1 MKKSS
6 SYKNVWQYYLTRSGI
21 NSNIFLMLLY
31 RMALVMLLFTIC
43 RVLFYLFNTGYYPN
57 MTTSHFFSL
66 LLGGMRF
73 DALALVYVN
82 SIYLVAMLIPFKF
95 RYNNIYQ
102 KAFKLWYVLTN
113 SVAMA
118 ANCIDII
125 YFRFTMR
132 RTTATVFS
140 EFSNEGNIFQLFGGF
155 FIQYWYIVL
164 IFAAM
169 VFILI
174 KAYGKLQKPDRF
186 LSPIVYYPVNTVL
199 MLVGIL
205 FMFFGMRGHLM
216 FHNRPISL
224 SNASEYVKEPIEM
237 PLVQSTPFTLIKTL
251 TIKKMPVYRYY
262 SEEELASIFTP
273 EKEYQPTEPFRYKN
287 VVIFIL
293 ESFGAEFVSV
303 YNKDKEG
310 FVSYTPFLDSLM
322 QQGRHYHY
330 SYANGRKSIDAMPSV
345 LASIPSIVEPYV
357 LSPYSANHVNGIAT
371 ILRKEGYKTAFFH
384 NAYNGAMG
392 FNGIANLM
400 GFETYYG
407 MDEFGDKSHYDGI
420 AGIFDEEFFQFYAQE
435 LSKMPQP
442 FCTALFSLSSHTPF
456 NLPER
461 YKDVF
466 KGDPDAFRSSLR
478 YSDYALRQFF
488 ETASQMPWYD
498 STLFILSADHGGIYQ
513 MNDEYKTSVG
523 LYAIPIVFYCPGD
536 TALVG
541 MDERLAQ
548 QADILP
554 SILTYLNYKG
564 KFISFGN
571 SLLEEQPEAADIT
584 MAEVAADTIRQPE
597 YLGKDFAVQYV
608 GNFLQLMKDDY
619 MIQFDGQNTLSIYK
633 FKEDTFLKNNL
644 IDSLPE
650 VKNKLERLAKAFL
663 QQYTTRMEEDRL
675 SVK

>member
-6 SYKNVWQYYLTRSGI
+6 SYKNLWQYYLIRSGL
-21 NSNIFLMLLY
+21 NSNIFLMSLY
-31 RMALVMLLFTIC
+31 RMALVMFLFTIC

-57 MTTSHFFSL
+57 MTTSHLFTL

-82 SIYLVAMLIPFKF
+82 SLYLVAMLIPFKF
-95 RYNNIYQ
+95 RYNNVYQ
-102 KAFKLWYVLTN
+102 KVFKVWYVLTN
-113 SVAMA
+113 SVAIA
-118 ANCIDII
+118 ANSIDII

-140 EFSNEGNIFQLFGGF
+140 EFSNEGNMFRLFGGF
-155 FIQYWYIVL
+155 FVQYWYIVL

-174 KAYGKLQKPDRF
+174 KAYGKLKRPERF
-186 LSPIVYYPVNTVL
+186 SPPIVYYPANTVL
-199 MLVGIL
+199 MLVGLL

-251 TIKKMPVYRYY
+251 TIDRMPVFRFF
-262 SEEELASIFTP
+262 SEEELVSIYTP
-273 EKEYQPTEPFRYKN
+273 EKDYQPTEPFRYKN
-287 VVIFIL
+287 VVILIL
-293 ESFGAEFVSV
+293 ESFGAEFVSAF
-303 YNKDKEG
+303 NKDKEG

-322 QQGRHYHY
+322 QQGRYYRY
-330 SYANGRKSIDAMPSV
+330 SYANGRKSIDAMPSI
-345 LASIPSIVEPYV
+345 LASIPSIVEPYI
-357 LSPYSANHVNGIAT
+357 LSPFSANHVNGIAA
-371 ILRKEGYKTAFFH
+371 ILRKEGYHTAFFH

-400 GFETYYG
+400 GFEKYYG

-435 LSKMPQP
+435 MDKMPQP

-461 YKDVF
+461 YKEVF

-478 YSDYALRQFF
+478 YSDYALRRFF

-498 STLFILSADHGGIYQ
+498 STLFVLSADHGGIYS
-513 MNDEYKTSVG
+513 MDDRFKTSVG
-523 LYAIPIVFYCPGD
+523 LYAIPIVFYAPGD
-536 TALVG
+536 STLIG
-541 MDERLAQ
+541 MEEKIAQ
-548 QADILP
+548 QTDILP
-554 SILTYLNYKG
+554 SVLSYLNYKG
-564 KFISFGN
+564 KFVSFGKSMLN
-571 SLLEEQPEAADIT
+571 ADKPD
-584 MAEVAADTIRQPE
+584 AVADTVMPTGRLE
-597 YLGKDFAVQYV
+597 KDFAVQYV
-608 GNFLQLMKDDY
+608 GNFLQLMEGDY
-619 MIQFDGQNTLSIYK
+619 MIQFDGQSTLSVYK
-633 FKEDTFLKNNL
+633 FKEDIFLRNNL
-644 IDSLPE
+644 VDSLPE
-650 VKNKLERLAKAFL
+650 VKNRLERFAKAFL

-675 SVK
+675 SIR

>member
-1 MKKSS
+1 
-6 SYKNVWQYYLTRSGI
+6 
-21 NSNIFLMLLY
+21 
-31 RMALVMLLFTIC
+31 MALVMLLFTVC

-73 DALALVYVN
+73 DASALAYVN
-82 SIYLVAMLIPFKF
+82 SVYLAAMLIPFKF
-95 RYNNIYQ
+95 RYNTGYQ
-102 KAFKLWYVLTN
+102 KTFKFWYVLTN
-113 SVAMA
+113 SIAIA

-132 RTTATVFS
+132 RTTTTVFN
-140 EFSNEGNIFQLFGGF
+140 EFANEGNILQLFGGF
-155 FIQYWYIVL
+155 FAQYWYVLL
-164 IFAAM
+164 IFIAM

-174 KAYGKLQKPDRF
+174 KTYGKLRRPDRF
-186 LSPIVYYPVNTVL
+186 SSPIVYYPVNTVL

-205 FMFFGMRGHLM
+205 FVFFGMRGHVM

-237 PLVQSTPFTLIKTL
+237 PLVQNTAFTLIRTL
-251 TIKKMPVYRYY
+251 SVNQMPVYSYY
-262 SEEELASIFTP
+262 SDEELTGIFTP
-273 EKEYQPTEPFRYKN
+273 EKDYQPIEPFRYKN

-293 ESFGAEFVSV
+293 ESYGAEFISA
-303 YNKDKEG
+303 YNEGKEG

-322 QQGRHYHY
+322 RQSKYYLY
-330 SYANGRKSIDAMPSV
+330 SYANGRKSIDGMPSV
-345 LASIPSIVEPYV
+345 LASIPSIIEPYV
-357 LSPYSANHVNGIAT
+357 LSPYSSNKVNGIAT
-371 ILRKEGYKTAFFH
+371 ILRGEGYKTAFFH

-400 GFETYYG
+400 GFEDYYG

-435 LSKMPQP
+435 LNKMPQP

-478 YSDYALRQFF
+478 YSDYALRRFF

-498 STLFILSADHGGIYQ
+498 STLFVLSADHGGIYS
-513 MNDEYKTSVG
+513 MDDEYKTSVG

-536 TALVG
+536 STLVG
-541 MDERLAQ
+541 MEERLAQ
-548 QADILP
+548 QTDILP
-554 SILTYLNYKG
+554 TVLSYLNYKG
-564 KFISFGN
+564 KFVSFGN
-571 SLLEEQPEAADIT
+571 SLFEKTAI
-584 MAEVAADTIRQPE
+584 AEPTDVNAEIDSVPKPE
-597 YLGKDFAVQYV
+597 YPGKDFAVQYV
-608 GNFLQLMKDDY
+608 GSFLQLMKNDY
-619 MIQFDGQNTLSIYK
+619 MLQFDGQNSLSIYK

-644 IDSLPE
+644 IDSLPKVRNE
-650 VKNKLERLAKAFL
+650 LERLAKAFM
-663 QQYTTRMEEDRL
+663 QQYTTRMAEDRL

>member
-1 MKKSS
+1 
-6 SYKNVWQYYLTRSGI
+6 
-21 NSNIFLMLLY
+21 MLLY
-31 RMALVMLLFTIC
+31 RKALVMFLFTIC

-82 SIYLVAMLIPFKF
+82 SLYLVAMLIPFKF
-95 RYNNIYQ
+95 RYNNTYQ
-102 KAFKLWYVLTN
+102 KVFKFWYVLTN
-113 SVAMA
+113 SIAIA

-132 RTTATVFS
+132 RTTATVFD
-140 EFSNEGNIFQLFGGF
+140 EFSNEGNILQLFGGF

-174 KAYGKLQKPDRF
+174 KAYGKLRKPERF
-186 LSPIVYYPVNTVL
+186 SSPLVYYPVNTVL
-199 MLVGIL
+199 MLVGVL

-224 SNASEYVKEPIEM
+224 ANASEYVKEPIEM
-237 PLVQSTPFTLIKTL
+237 PIVQSTPFTLIKTL
-251 TIKKMPVYRYY
+251 TIDKMPIYRYY
-262 SEEELASIFTP
+262 SENELAAIFTP
-273 EKEYQPTEPFRYKN
+273 EKDYQPTEPFRYKN

-293 ESFGAEFVSV
+293 ESYGAEFISA
-303 YNKDKEG
+303 YNKDKAG
-310 FVSYTPFLDSLM
+310 LVSYTPFLDSLM
-322 QQGRHYHY
+322 RQSRYYLY
-330 SYANGRKSIDAMPSV
+330 SYANGRKSIDAMPSI

-371 ILRKEGYKTAFFH
+371 ILREEGYKTAFFH

-400 GFETYYG
+400 GFEEYYG

-435 LSKMPQP
+435 LNKMPQP

-466 KGDPDAFRSSLR
+466 KGDPDAFRGSLR
-478 YSDYALRQFF
+478 YSDYALQRFF

-498 STLFILSADHGGIYQ
+498 STLFVLAADHGGIYS
-513 MNDEYKTSVG
+513 MNDEYKTTAGV
-523 LYAIPIVFYCPGD
+523 YAIPIVFYAPGD
-536 TALVG
+536 STLVG
-541 MDERLAQ
+541 MEERLAQ

-554 SILTYLNYKG
+554 SVLSYLSYRG
-564 KFISFGN
+564 TFISFGTN
-571 SLLEEQPEAADIT
+571 LLEKQPKADGATATEAVT
-584 MAEVAADTIRQPE
+584 DTIAEPK

-608 GNFLQLMKDDY
+608 GSFLQLMKDDY
-619 MIQFDGQNTLSIYK
+619 MIQFDGQKTLSMYK
-633 FKEDTFLKNNL
+633 FKEDTFLSNNL
-644 IDSLPE
+644 VDSLPDIRNE
-650 VKNKLERLAKAFL
+650 LEQLAKAFL
-663 QQYTTRMEEDRL
+663 QQYTTRMDEDRL
-675 SVK
+675 SVR